1 MKQSGAR
8 ASFGRRGGPGGSWAR
23 PHRFGGAPRLP
34 GGAAGGRTF
43 AAQKSGIHSPM
54 RSLGGSRGG
63 WTVSRVASCYTHAE
77 AARPRNCVSNFRCVI
92 LDNAGGTRTDV
103 TSHPPRPFAAELD
116 RAQHGRARA
125 RDRRSAYPNPMLVGT
140 ITPVLRA
147 RLRMRRTQAHVR
159 ASSSSTWRHRS
170 SGHAAAPA
178 SGGGRSVSNAASKL
192 GAAEDDAIA
201 ETPQPRSHSRRAHGV
216 PPRSLERTNQAKQS
230 NAARAAP
237 GCLRVT
243 CRTTPHLKRSATIPP
258 SDIVR
263 SDAPTHTTRRGA
275 GHGRTRTT
283 TTAAHGRTHRP
294 DRRC

>member
-1 MKQSGAR
+1 M
-8 ASFGRRGGPGGSWAR
+8 
-23 PHRFGGAPRLP
+23 
-34 GGAAGGRTF
+34 
-43 AAQKSGIHSPM
+43 
-54 RSLGGSRGG
+54 
-63 WTVSRVASCYTHAE
+63 
-77 AARPRNCVSNFRCVI
+77 
-92 LDNAGGTRTDV
+92 
-103 TSHPPRPFAAELD
+103 
-116 RAQHGRARA
+116 
-125 RDRRSAYPNPMLVGT
+125 
-140 ITPVLRA
+140 
-147 RLRMRRTQAHVR
+147 
-159 ASSSSTWRHRS
+159 
-170 SGHAAAPA
+170 
-178 SGGGRSVSNAASKL
+178 SNAASKL

-201 ETPQPRSHSRRAHGV
+201 ETPQPRSHSRGAHGV